1 MKKKKLI
8 YFAIPLF
15 VTACNLRSE
24 SNVKSDNHD
33 PTKTYKLQVKPV
45 PGSNYHYDVINE
57 TEMSLEVDEKKIKN
71 INKSDIG
78 INYKIS
84 KDSLD
89 DLLFTLQFDRI
100 HIYTKNNDKIK
111 EMDANSGAMSID
123 PVEKM
128 LAILKETTLQ
138 STISPTGETKII
150 TGFKE
155 IGDKIIAAF
164 PGTDENTKLGIR
176 SQLNKTIG
184 EALVKKNMDQQFK
197 IFPDSPVHIGD
208 TWKLA
213 TKEEG
218 EISYAITNIF
228 TLKAIN
234 NDIAIIESHGTV
246 TTENVTSNIAG
257 LNNNA
262 VSDLKGE
269 QEGEYEME
277 TKTGMII
284 NSRIKANVTGTIHV
298 MSRTIPIKIK
308 SSVKMN
314 GQKVG
319 S

>member
-1 MKKKKLI
+1 MK
-8 YFAIPLF
+8 PGSDE
-15 VTACNLRSE
+15 RSD
-24 SNVKSDNHD
+24 KYD
-33 PTKTYKLQVKPV
+33 PAKTYKLQVKPV
-45 PGSNYHYDVINE
+45 PGSHYHYDVTNE
-57 TEMSLEVDEKKIKN
+57 TEMSLEVEEKKIKN

-78 INYKIS
+78 LNYKIS
-84 KDSLD
+84 KDSLN
-89 DLLFTLQFDRI
+89 DLLFTLQFDKI
-100 HIYTKNNDKIK
+100 HLYSKNNDKVK
-111 EMDANSGAMSID
+111 EMDANSGAISID

-138 STISPTGETKII
+138 STVSPTGETKII
-150 TGFKE
+150 SGFKE

-164 PGTDENTKLGIR
+164 PETDENTKLGIR

-213 TKEEG
+213 TKQEG
-218 EISYAITNIF
+218 EISYTVTNTF

-234 NDIAIIESHGTV
+234 NDIAIIESHGTI

-257 LNNNA
+257 LTNSS

-277 TKTGMII
+277 TKTGMLI
-284 NSRIKANVTGTIHV
+284 NSRIKTNIGGNIQV
-298 MSRTIPIKIK
+298 MGRSIPIKIR

-314 GQKVG
+314 GQRVG